1 MNFAGHHTSARTH
14 GLFGWTSLSANAA
27 QAAASIEGMS
37 EALSTNL
44 PIATIASESAAC
56 GSTGQVAQL
65 GVNGCVA
72 IFGNPIWKCTNL
84 QDQSLQQGQA
94 QALANAYQ
102 QHGLKCLELLYNDFS
117 CAIIDS
123 DNEKIILAVDHLGR
137 HPLYYTST
145 LNQLVFAS
153 TAKAVLAHPNV
164 TREIDPQGLYNY
176 VYFHMVP
183 GPNSVYKNLSKL
195 QAGTAL
201 EINSGQSKIHR
212 YWTPGFSEFHG
223 DSFTRKKNE
232 LRHTLTQS
240 VERATAGKN
249 NVGAFLSGGLD
260 SSTVAGILSETSQGK
275 ARAFSIGFDAEG
287 YDEMAYARITAKHFG
302 IELNEYYVTPEDVVT
317 ALPMVATSYDEP
329 FGNSSALPAWF
340 CARFA
345 RENGIELLLAGDGGD
360 ELFAG
365 NERYAKQKLFEI
377 YGQIPRLIR
386 EGIIE
391 PGTSLFK
398 DRLALFAK
406 AASYID
412 QASTP
417 LPDRLQSYNFLHR
430 HAPNEIFAQDFLESV
445 ETELPLTIQRDVYNA
460 PTDASKLNR
469 MLYLDWQFTLADNDL
484 RKVSHMCATAGVDV
498 AYPMLDDELLDFSC
512 KIPSN
517 EKLRGQNLRDFYKKS
532 LTGWLPDETINK
544 SKQGFGL
551 PFGVWM
557 QEHKPLREMAYDNL
571 VALKNRNYL
580 DNRFLDKLIDLHK
593 DEHAAYYGELI
604 WVLTVFELW
613 MDRN

>member
-72 IFGNPIWKCTNL
+72 IFGNPIWKCTSL

>member
-14 GLFGWTSLSANAA
+14 GLFGWTSLSPNAV
-27 QAAASIEGMS
+27 QASASIESMS

-44 PIATIASESAAC
+44 PIATIESESSAC

-72 IFGNPIWKCTNL
+72 IFGNPIWKCTSL
-84 QDQSLQQGQA
+84 QDQSLQQGHA
-94 QALANAYQ
+94 QALVKAYQ

-123 DNEKIILAVDHLGR
+123 DNNKIILAVDHLGR
-137 HPLYYTST
+137 YPLYYTLSR
-145 LNQLVFAS
+145 NQLVFAS
-153 TAKAVLAHPNV
+153 TAKTVLAHPSI

-183 GPNSVYKNLSKL
+183 GPSSVYKNLSKL

-201 EINSGQSKIHR
+201 EISSGQSRIHR

-260 SSTVAGILSETSQGK
+260 SSTVAGILSETSQDK

-377 YGQIPRLIR
+377 YGQIPRLLR
-386 EGIIE
+386 EGLIE
-391 PGTSLFK
+391 PGTSLLK
-398 DRLALFAK
+398 DRLAVFAK
-406 AASYID
+406 AASYIE

-580 DNRFLDKLIDLHK
+580 DNRFLDKLIGLHK